1 MIQENGK
8 FVVLVYLSLLLMM
21 MASILGEY
29 LTSEA
34 VMQFVP
40 YLSKSWIVNLYFQ
53 ALASVTY

>member
-40 YLSKSWIVNLYFQ
+40 YLWKSWIVYLYFQ

>member
-1 MIQENGK
+1 
-8 FVVLVYLSLLLMM
+8 VLVYLSHLLMM